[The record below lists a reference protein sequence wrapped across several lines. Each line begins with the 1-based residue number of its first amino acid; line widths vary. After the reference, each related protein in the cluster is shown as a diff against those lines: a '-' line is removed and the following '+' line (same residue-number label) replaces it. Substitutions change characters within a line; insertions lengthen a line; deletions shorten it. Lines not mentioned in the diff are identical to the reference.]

1 MSPSNPRPDAESKAG
16 KPAAP
21 APDPLHGKQVV
32 LCVTGGIAVYKSVYL
47 TRALVKAGARV
58 FVVMSRNAARFV
70 TPLTFET
77 LSGNPVVTNSFEAV
91 AAMGA
96 VEHVDL
102 ALWADLV
109 IVAPA
114 TYNLLGKLNA
124 GIADDAV
131 TTFLAAVRAPVFL
144 VPSMNDHMWRNAVN
158 QRNVEALRTF
168 GYRLIDPEHGALA
181 CVWEGEGRM
190 REPDEIVD
198 EVRTALR
205 AGLPALPAAA
215 AAVEDKGGAPRPRPA
230 ASGAPQRRA
239 SPPGGAEPGTV
250 AIPAPGSGKGGTL
263 TGLALLVSAGG
274 TREAIDPVRFIGNR
288 SSGKMG
294 YALAA
299 EAAAR
304 GARVVLV
311 SGPTSLAPPPGV
323 VETVRVETT
332 EDMLEALQARIVDS
346 DVLIMAAAVADY
358 RPRQTATGKIKRAN
372 GPLRVELEPTPDILK
387 ALSAQKFS
395 RFFVGF
401 ALETDDPED
410 EARAKLRRKG
420 LDLVV
425 ANRVGPD
432 TSFDTETNQVWIY
445 DAEGLVVQTPVVEK
459 ARVAA
464 AILDVVAARLGRKEA
479 SARA

>member
-1 MSPSNPRPDAESKAG
+1 MGPNPRPDAESKAG
-16 KPAAP
+16 KPAVP
-21 APDPLHGKQVV
+21 APDPLHAKQVV

-77 LSGNPVVTNSFEAV
+77 LSGNPVVTSSFERV

-158 QRNVEALRTF
+158 QRNVEALRSF
-168 GYRLIDPEHGALA
+168 GYRCIDPEHGALA

-190 REPDEIVD
+190 REPDDIID
-198 EVRTALR
+198 TVRTALR
-205 AGLPALPAAA
+205 SGPPSLPGTPGAP
-215 AAVEDKGGAPRPRPA
+215 EDKAGARPRPA
-230 ASGAPQRRA
+230 ASSTPPRRLSPAGGTESSAVAA
-239 SPPGGAEPGTV
+239 SV
-250 AIPAPGSGKGGTL
+250 PAPDKGGVL

-332 EDMLEALQARIVDS
+332 EDMLEALQARIADA

-358 RPRQTATGKIKRAN
+358 RPRQIATGKIKRAT
-372 GPLRVELEPTPDILK
+372 GPLRVELEPTPDILQ

-459 ARVAA
+459 TRVAA